1 LTDKPLDREE
11 MREIMVKNIVHNLTL
26 WSSMNEV
33 EQVFKNTN
41 LSEDFDGLS
50 VKDIVA
56 RLRQI
61 SHDTSMHEEWF
72 PILTAWAISILPKG
86 MVEHK
91 VNGEIKV
98 MIMLFR
104 FYYEVYGDK
113 SIKDSKPNLSF
124 DDLSKIFMRSKS
136 TIHEVMKDYD
146 DFKSRLLANE
156 QPK

>member
-1 LTDKPLDREE
+1 LTEKSEE
-11 MREIMVKNIVHNLTL
+11 LHKSLVDNVVHNMTL

-33 EQVFKNTN
+33 AEVFNSDE

-50 VKDIVA
+50 AKDVVD

-61 SHDTSMHEEWF
+61 DHNTCMHTEWF
-72 PILTAWAISILPKG
+72 PNMTAWAISILPKS
-86 MVEHK
+86 MIEHK
-91 VNGEIKV
+91 VSGRLRG

-146 DFKSRLLANE
+146 EFKRHLLANE